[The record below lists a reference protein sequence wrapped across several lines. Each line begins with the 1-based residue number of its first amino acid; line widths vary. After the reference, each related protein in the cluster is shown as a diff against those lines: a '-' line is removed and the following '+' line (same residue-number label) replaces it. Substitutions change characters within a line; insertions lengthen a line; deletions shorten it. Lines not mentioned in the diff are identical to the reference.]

1 MEINRAGEGRKK
13 DNIMVILGTMLKR
26 RLYEEMPFE
35 QRPTKSEDVST
46 ARLWEKSMSEG
57 IQSFHKSLRNEQD

>member
-1 MEINRAGEGRKK
+1 
-13 DNIMVILGTMLKR
+13 MVILGTMLKR

-57 IQSFHKSLRNEQD
+57 IQSFHKSPRNEQD